1 MEEEGLLSALSQAA
15 IGSGRG
21 LINPLSGST
30 AGQVDLNDPTQ
41 LGDLEDAGLMSHMDE
56 ARAQLADQERAS
68 TLLVEN
74 AQLSEMEVDGRSAL
88 SDLMTLLRE
97 QRAMLANA
105 RDNIFLHSSN
115 AAKIAAGITP
125 HGYPPVDSSKLA
137 ASSKAA
143 VPSGIRAD
151 TGSLVMLSSRINE
164 VGNEIERVCS
174 ALEAAE
180 SILTRARRSVE
191 GVMTGRSQRCTHYES
206 AWHELSKTLQLH

>member
-1 MEEEGLLSALSQAA
+1 MEEEGLLNALSQAA
-15 IGSGRG
+15 IASGRG
-21 LINPLSGST
+21 LINPLSGSS
-30 AGQVDLNDPTQ
+30 AGQIDLNDPTQ

-68 TLLVEN
+68 LLLVESD
-74 AQLSEMEVDGRSAL
+74 QLSEMEVDGRSVL

-97 QRAMLANA
+97 QRAALANA
-105 RDNIFLHSSN
+105 RDNIFLHASN

-125 HGYPPVDSSKLA
+125 HGYPQVDPSKSAAPPKPVS
-137 ASSKAA
+137 
-143 VPSGIRAD
+143 PSGVRAD
-151 TGSLVMLSSRINE
+151 TGALVMLSSRTNE
-164 VGNEIERVCS
+164 AGNEIERVCG

-180 SILTRARRSVE
+180 NMLTRARRSVE

>member
-1 MEEEGLLSALSQAA
+1 MEEEGLLNALSQAA
-15 IGSGRG
+15 IASGRG
-21 LINPLSGST
+21 LINPLSGSA

-68 TLLVEN
+68 ALLVESDL
-74 AQLSEMEVDGRSAL
+74 LSEMEIDGRSAL

-97 QRAMLANA
+97 QRAALANA
-105 RDNIFLHSSN
+105 RDSIFLHASN
-115 AAKIAAGITP
+115 AAKIAAGVTP
-125 HGYPPVDSSKLA
+125 HGYPQVDSLKPA
-137 ASSKAA
+137 APPKPAA
-143 VPSGIRAD
+143 ASGIRTD

-164 VGNEIERVCS
+164 AGNEIERVCS

-180 SILTRARRSVE
+180 STLTRARRSVE
-191 GVMTGRSQRCTHYES
+191 GVMTGRGQRCTHYEN